1 MGKPFCKRP
10 LENSL
15 LGHKE
20 KKEIPMSVNDQANSG
35 LFEKLRNAYIRLH
48 NE

>member
-10 LENSL
+10 LGDSL

-20 KKEIPMSVNDQANSG
+20 KKEIPMPVNPALLS
-35 LFEKLRNAYIRLH
+35 RYI
-48 NE
+48 ED